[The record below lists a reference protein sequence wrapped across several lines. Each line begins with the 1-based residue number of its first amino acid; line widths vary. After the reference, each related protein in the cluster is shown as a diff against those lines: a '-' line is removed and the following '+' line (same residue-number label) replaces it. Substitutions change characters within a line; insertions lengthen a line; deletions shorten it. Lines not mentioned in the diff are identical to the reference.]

1 MMKKFR
7 VTLIMCMALF
17 LLVMPGMAGTPQTVP
32 LGGNVFIGEQ
42 DLNLWGISAG
52 TTLSY
57 YSGSQVPGQSAPST
71 MITVGNPGKFYVAPS
86 SFVGRTGYWY
96 IGTTK
101 TIGIV
106 VNDPSQAVSV
116 FDQQTGK
123 DVTGQSVTA
132 GDFLVFRMDTN
143 LKVVPAER
151 NSGTTGFMTIKVK
164 APDGTLYT
172 YLYQDKTTTQ
182 SLLNQ
187 APNSMPYYWNNI
199 PLVLNSQKGWATGVL
214 GTDGKRTYKD
224 GVYSFWTE
232 SNLNRM
238 KDNYKNGI
246 NDYTGKTVSAVRTVN
261 IASTPV
267 QTTGSVDIKSSPSG
281 ATVYIDSVNKGV
293 TPAIISNIAAGSHI
307 LLLKKTG
314 YKDYSVSVN
323 VAAGKT
329 TTVNPVLTTVIVR
342 G

>member
-1 MMKKFR
+1 
-7 VTLIMCMALF
+7 
-17 LLVMPGMAGTPQTVP
+17 
-32 LGGNVFIGEQ
+32 
-42 DLNLWGISAG
+42 
-52 TTLSY
+52 
-57 YSGSQVPGQSAPST
+57 
-71 MITVGNPGKFYVAPS
+71 
-86 SFVGRTGYWY
+86 
-96 IGTTK
+96 
-101 TIGIV
+101 
-106 VNDPSQAVSV
+106 
-116 FDQQTGK
+116 
-123 DVTGQSVTA
+123 
-132 GDFLVFRMDTN
+132 
-143 LKVVPAER
+143 
-151 NSGTTGFMTIKVK
+151 
-164 APDGTLYT
+164 
-172 YLYQDKTTTQ
+172 
-182 SLLNQ
+182 
-187 APNSMPYYWNNI
+187 
-199 PLVLNSQKGWATGVL
+199 
-214 GTDGKRTYKD
+214 
-224 GVYSFWTE
+224 
-232 SNLNRM
+232 M